1 MVIMFLSP
9 SDLDKNLHT
18 EICIIGSGVGGSS
31 VIEGLLEANKTKFIL
46 VEAGGLSGSSNSVN
60 ASFSGRQFD
69 MPLTRAVA
77 LGGTTNVWGGGLT
90 PLDDVDFDSLDE
102 NLELRWPLRKQD
114 LIASYQKA
122 ARMFGIPSLDLFS
135 RSALPESRRNQLD
148 HLNSNKEVIKEKIFQ
163 IPLPLFRFKDRLK
176 SIFETSETRHCILN
190 APALELVHS
199 AGSVSEV
206 KIGTAQ
212 GIKTIKADQ
221 FIICSGALETPRLL
235 LNSNIDNP
243 NIGRYLMDHPKGYIA
258 QLDLKRNP
266 LPKDHIFAVMK
277 YYGKHPLQ
285 AKAGFILKPDVL
297 KTYGLLNHNVYIKPI
312 YSDLDTMERI
322 EKLGVIVHTLRGS
335 RSKVRDLVYLVRNFT
350 DLLRGVFY
358 KYDLNQTYD
367 KAGLFIVAEQT
378 PYELSQVRLDEDV
391 DDWGYPRSE
400 IHWQIN
406 DSDLDNV
413 SKFMEIVIDNLG
425 PELGEFSKGCVI
437 NQGYFKDNLS
447 SAAHHMGT
455 ARMGVSEENAVVD
468 SNLKVFGFDNLHIC
482 DASVFPSGGNANP
495 SLTISA
501 LAFHTV
507 DKITS

>member
-1 MVIMFLSP
+1 MFLSP
-9 SDLDKNLHT
+9 SDLDENLQT

-31 VIEGLLEANKTKFIL
+31 AIEGLLEANKTKFIL
-46 VEAGGLSGSSNSVN
+46 VEAGGPYGSSNSVR

-69 MPLTRAVA
+69 MPLTRVVE

-102 NLELRWPLRKQD
+102 NLQLRWPLRKQD

-122 ARMFGIPSLDLFS
+122 ARMFGIISLDLFS

-163 IPLPLFRFKDRLK
+163 IPLPLFRFKERLK
-176 SIFETSETRHCILN
+176 LIFDKSETRHCILN

-199 AGSVSEV
+199 AGRVSEV

-212 GIKTIKADQ
+212 GIRTIKADQ
-221 FIICSGALETPRLL
+221 FIICAGALETPRLL
-235 LNSNIDNP
+235 LNSNVDNP

-285 AKAGFILKPDVL
+285 AKAGFLLRPNVL
-297 KTYGLLNHNVYIKPI
+297 RANSLLNHHVYVKPI

-322 EKLGVIVHTLRGS
+322 ERLGVIVHTLRGS
-335 RSKVRDLVYLVRNFT
+335 KNKIRDIFHLLKNFT
-350 DLLRGVFY
+350 DLLRGILY
-358 KYDLNQTYD
+358 KFDLNHAYD
-367 KAGLFIVAEQT
+367 KAGLFVIAEQT
-378 PYELSQVRLDEDV
+378 PCEDSYVRLGPGVDE
-391 DDWGYPRSE
+391 WGYRRAE
-400 IHWQIN
+400 IHWKIEE
-406 DSDLDNV
+406 SDLDNIKRFISV
-413 SKFMEIVIDNLG
+413 LIDNLG
-425 PELGEFSKGCVI
+425 PKLGDFSKGQI
-437 NQGYFKDNLS
+437 AHPDYFKEKLS

-455 ARMGVSEENAVVD
+455 ARMGTSAENSVVNAD
-468 SNLKVFGFDNLHIC
+468 LKVFGFDNLFIC

-501 LAFHTV
+501 LTFHAVEKLTR
-507 DKITS
+507 